1 MVQKRKKKKEEGF
14 TLIEV
19 LVTMAI
25 LSGVLTAL
33 LSCFIYGLNIISR
46 MKQTAVATQIIQEQ
60 LEDIRDMTYDDVVN
74 LGTSTFDNARLDQL
88 GTWSGCEEASGG
100 IVVESSEGDDIKKV
114 TVTVQWTYRGRE
126 QREDLVTFKTKEG
139 IKKK

>member
-1 MVQKRKKKKEEGF
+1 MRKRKKNKEEGF

-19 LVTMAI
+19 LVTMVI

-60 LEDIRDMTYDDVVN
+60 LEDIRDKTYDEILS
-74 LGTSTFDNARLDQL
+74 LGTSFDNASLDQL
-88 GTWSGCEEASGG
+88 STWSGCEGASGG
-100 IVVESSEGDDIKKV
+100 IAVESSLGDDIKKV
-114 TVTVQWTYRGRE
+114 TVTVQWTYRGRA
-126 QREDLVTFKTKEG
+126 QREDLVTFITREG
-139 IKKK
+139 INKK

>member
-1 MVQKRKKKKEEGF
+1 MMRKRKKKKEEGF

-60 LEDIRDMTYDDVVN
+60 LENIRDKTYDEILS
-74 LGTSTFDNARLDQL
+74 LGTSFDNAGLDQL
-88 GTWSGCEEASGG
+88 NTWSGCEDASGG
-100 IVVESSEGDDIKKV
+100 VAIESSEGDDIKKV
-114 TVTVQWTYRGRE
+114 TVTVQWTYRGRA
-126 QREDLVTFKTKEG
+126 QREDLVTFITREG
-139 IKKK
+139 INKK

>member
-1 MVQKRKKKKEEGF
+1 MIRKRKNKKEEGF

-19 LVTMAI
+19 LVTMMI

-60 LEDIRDMTYDDVVN
+60 LEDIRNMTYDEIVV
-74 LGTSTFDNARLDQL
+74 LGTSFENASL
-88 GTWSGCEEASGG
+88 GELSKWSGCEGANGS
-100 IVVESSEGDDIKKV
+100 IAVENSEGDDIKRV
-114 TVTVQWTYRGRE
+114 TVTVQWTYRGRA
-126 QREDLVTFKTKEG
+126 QREDIVTFITRDG
-139 IKKK
+139 INKK